1 VGTSVLT
8 RDQEFG
14 VSLTRLASLVEQ
26 VSALVH
32 MGKEVT
38 LN

>member
-1 VGTSVLT
+1 VLT